1 VGELTVRP
9 TYQLSVVVAS
19 AWSVRDL
26 ESCLDALT
34 GQRRA
39 QKFEIIVVDCCGASA
54 LEIII
59 AKHPDV
65 IFIQYSEKTPLPV
78 LWGAGI
84 ARARGEIIAITDA
97 TCRAG
102 PDWIPAMLKAH
113 EAPHA
118 LIGGA
123 VEVAECRSGLDWA
136 AYFCEYGQFMR
147 PLQKGAANELPGN
160 NLSFKRW
167 TLDIGEEFVRDGF
180 WKTYWCRSL
189 RNAGIELV
197 AEPEVVVYCHRSY
210 RLFPFL
216 IRRFH
221 HGRCFA
227 GMRVAQ
233 ATLLA
238 RAGYVAGSWLLP
250 FLFFARV
257 LRMILSKRR
266 LLGEFARA
274 FPFTILAIVSW
285 ALGEFCGYLA
295 GAGKSCAKIY

>member
-1 VGELTVRP
+1 MSRRTAF
-9 TYQLSVVVAS
+9 QLSVVVAS

-26 ESCLDALT
+26 ESFLDALT
-34 GQRRA
+34 GPSWAR
-39 QKFEIIVVDCCGASA
+39 KFEIIVADCCDDDA
-54 LEIII
+54 LENII

-65 IFIQYSEKTPLPV
+65 IFIRYSEKTPLPL

-84 ARARGEIIAITDA
+84 ARATGEIIAVTDA

-123 VEVAECRSGLDWA
+123 VEAAECRSGLDWA

-167 TLDIGEEFVRDGF
+167 TLDLGAEFVRDGF
-180 WKTYWCRSL
+180 WKTYWLRSL
-189 RNAGIELV
+189 RDAGVELV
-197 AEPEVVVYCHRSY
+197 AEPAVVVYYRRSY

-233 ATLLA
+233 ASLFA
-238 RAGYVAGSWLLP
+238 RAGYAAGSWLLP
-250 FLFFARV
+250 FIFFARV

-266 LLGEFARA
+266 LLGEFALA
-274 FPFTILAIVSW
+274 LPFTILAIVSW
-285 ALGEFCGYLA
+285 SLGEFCGYLA
-295 GAGKSCAKIY
+295 GAGKSCARIY